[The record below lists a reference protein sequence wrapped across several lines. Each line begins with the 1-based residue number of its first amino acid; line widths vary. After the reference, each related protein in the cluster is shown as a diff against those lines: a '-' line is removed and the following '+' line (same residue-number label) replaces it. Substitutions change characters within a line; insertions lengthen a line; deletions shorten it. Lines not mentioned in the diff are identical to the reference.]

1 MSPWAVHF
9 AGPSQSALDP
19 NGKPS
24 GYSTVLSILYDGFV
38 RPIEEPH
45 GVAWE
50 ISELIDLNRPACFS
64 EVPLHLLGRLMKTRS
79 EYGVGFSQCFL
90 RAKGGGRL
98 WYVEDD
104 SGPAEALVKLVDERR
119 EAGIDLADPLWQVT
133 PFIDLASTKS
143 AFGDFLWERE
153 WRVPGGLR
161 FEPDDVKFLFIPED
175 LHDQARQFFTDAGV
189 ANDGPA
195 YLCPYID
202 VNWDREK
209 IAARLAKIPSEVEP
223 SPSAVAARMGPDWH

>member
-9 AGPSQSALDP
+9 AGPSKSALDLK
-19 NGKPS
+19 GEPS
-24 GYSTVLSILYDGFV
+24 GYNTVMSILYDGFV
-38 RPIEEPH
+38 KPVEDPH

-50 ISELIDLNRPACFS
+50 IPELIDLNRPACFS

-79 EYGVGFSQCFL
+79 EYGVGFRQRLL
-90 RAKGGGRL
+90 RSKGGGRL

-104 SGPAEALVKLVDERR
+104 SGPAEALVELINQRLDE
-119 EAGIDLADPLWQVT
+119 GIDLGDPLWQAT
-133 PFIDLASTKS
+133 PFIDLVSTKS

-161 FEPDDVKFLFIPED
+161 FEPEDVEFLFIPED
-175 LHDQARQFFTDAGV
+175 LHDKARQFFTDAEIE
-189 ANDGPA
+189 NSGPA

-209 IAARLAKIPSEVEP
+209 IAKVLSEIPPEVKP
-223 SPSAVAARMGPDWH
+223 SPSAVAAQMGPDWL